1 MTDKSAMRVL
11 LANHWHDDNRGD
23 SAITQGILTLL
34 RERWPAA
41 DVTITTLAED
51 GELWRGCG
59 RHLHGAFD
67 DLTITPSPAPTE
79 LRGHAGRRSTAKVA
93 TDTALLWLRTAPS
106 FLSIAF
112 GRPLRSWKKRVID
125 HDLVVLVGG
134 SNIFD
139 DAGVPAALGIPRL
152 IGVLGAAYTAIRVGR
167 PVLLLGHTLG
177 PFDHWL
183 GRRIAARMLRGTDLA
198 VVREAGSIS
207 VAEQLGVRRVEE
219 APDMA
224 FALTPARTPRV
235 AQMLR
240 QLPADPS
247 RTLVLSV
254 RQHPTH
260 TGTHDDRL
268 VVEFA
273 DAARQLIADGDVDGV
288 AVVAHTTGP
297 TPIEDDRPV
306 SVLLAKALHDVPVT
320 LIDDDATPAEL
331 SAFYGEMAAVVA
343 VRLHAAILA
352 LNAGTPTFA
361 VSYLTAKTQGVMTQ
375 VGLPDAVAEFRTVS
389 ARQIA
394 QGVRRLLASSEL
406 QAGLTSRA
414 LERRI
419 EMVEAA
425 ARWFDVSDPAASSS
439 AAGQLAE
446 QARRTG
452 AGR

>member
-1 MTDKSAMRVL
+1 MTGKPAIRVL

-34 RERWPAA
+34 RGRSSAIG
-41 DVTITTLAED
+41 VTITTLAEAGD
-51 GELWRGCG
+51 LWQGCG
-59 RHLHGAFD
+59 RHLHNAFD
-67 DLTITPSPAPTE
+67 DLTVTPSPAPTE
-79 LRGHAGRRSTAKVA
+79 LRGRTGRRSTARILV
-93 TDTALLWLRTAPS
+93 DTALLWLRTVPS
-106 FLSIAF
+106 LGSIVS
-112 GRPLRSWKKRVID
+112 GLPLRAWKKHVVD

-134 SNIFD
+134 SNVFD
-139 DAGVPAALGIPRL
+139 DASVPAALGIPRL
-152 IGVLGAAYTAIRVGR
+152 IGVLGAAYTATRVGR
-167 PVLLLGHTLG
+167 PVVLLGHTLG
-177 PFDHWL
+177 PFDHWV
-183 GRRIAARMLRGTDLA
+183 GRRIAARMLRGADLA
-198 VVREAGSIS
+198 VVREAGSIR
-207 VAEQLGVRRVEE
+207 VAQELGIRRVEE

-235 AQMLR
+235 AEMLR
-240 QLPADPS
+240 RLPATPS

-260 TGTHDDRL
+260 IAIHDQRL
-268 VVEFA
+268 VTEFA
-273 DAARQLIADGDVDGV
+273 EAARALIANGDVDGV

-306 SVLLAKALHDVPVT
+306 SAQLAEALHDLPVT

-389 ARQIA
+389 ARQIVE
-394 QGVRRLLASSEL
+394 GVRRLLESTEL
-406 QAGLTSRA
+406 RTQLRTHA
-414 LERRI
+414 LDRRV
-419 EMVEAA
+419 EMATAA
-425 ARWFDVSDPAASSS
+425 ARWFDFKPGARSAGPARPP
-439 AAGQLAE
+439 E
-446 QARRTG
+446 QPRKSG
-452 AGR
+452 VNH